1 MISWWPVNSRL
12 FPTEYRSPLFSSLY
26 RELIIL
32 TLVSSPGHRPWTQG
46 AATPDRYQQKDV
58 QHETHFV
65 HWQNNHSMHPP
76 DGGSEWSHSCEGHA
90 TRMDCIHTYFLL

>member
-46 AATPDRYQQKDV
+46 AATPDRYQQKD
-58 QHETHFV
+58 
-65 HWQNNHSMHPP
+65 
-76 DGGSEWSHSCEGHA
+76 
-90 TRMDCIHTYFLL
+90 I